1 MINVR
6 LHFSKTFEAKYI
18 SHLDLARCFSRA
30 LKKSG
35 LDLWYTEGFN
45 TRLYVTFALPLS
57 LGLESLCETV
67 DIRLINDEF
76 DPNIVYAVNPQLP
89 KGIEVFDANIPVF
102 KAGDIAFAR
111 YLVELC
117 DGKFSSED
125 VLSAVHNVINKD
137 AIMVKKTNKKGIV
150 KDIDIKPLIHSS
162 RAFVQGEMCY
172 LDLTLGAG
180 NENSLNPNLL
190 LSEAF
195 SLLGRET
202 DHILIKR
209 TQILTKNLENFR

>member
-45 TRLYVTFALPLS
+45 TRLYLTFALPLS

-76 DPNIVYAVNPQLP
+76 DPNIV
-89 KGIEVFDANIPVF
+89 
-102 KAGDIAFAR
+102 
-111 YLVELC
+111 
-117 DGKFSSED
+117 
-125 VLSAVHNVINKD
+125 
-137 AIMVKKTNKKGIV
+137 
-150 KDIDIKPLIHSS
+150 
-162 RAFVQGEMCY
+162 
-172 LDLTLGAG
+172 
-180 NENSLNPNLL
+180 
-190 LSEAF
+190 
-195 SLLGRET
+195 
-202 DHILIKR
+202 
-209 TQILTKNLENFR
+209 